1 MNAAAAATWPAPAS
15 TTPMLL
21 DPLPSTVHPPLSD
34 DLQALIGLAVVDGG
48 FQQQLL
54 AEPKDAVAR
63 MGLSPR
69 DRRAAAAIRGASS
82 LAEYAVLLE
91 QRVGGRRRPG
101 GSGQAPPGMQR
112 AG

>member
-1 MNAAAAATWPAPAS
+1 
-15 TTPMLL
+15 MLL
-21 DPLPSTVHPPLSD
+21 ETPRSAARPLLSD
-34 DLQALIGLAVVDGG
+34 DLQAVIGLAVVDGG

-54 AEPKDAVAR
+54 AEPKHAVAR
-63 MGLSPR
+63 LGLGPR

-91 QRVGGRRRPG
+91 QRLAVRRRQAG
-101 GSGQAPPGMQR
+101 AGQPSPGMQK